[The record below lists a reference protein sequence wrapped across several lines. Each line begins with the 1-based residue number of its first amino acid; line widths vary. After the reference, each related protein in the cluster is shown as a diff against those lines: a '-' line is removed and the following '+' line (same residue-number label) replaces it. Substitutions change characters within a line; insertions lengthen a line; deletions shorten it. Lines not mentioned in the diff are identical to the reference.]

1 MSRLTMLTVALAA
14 VVAVPSAG
22 WAQQESGQP
31 SPEVQQ
37 LLVER
42 QQLQIRLAEIQDEA
56 LEDEA
61 LQGQQDAVSNAVR
74 NAMIEADPS
83 MAQKLDRLEA
93 MMQEARAA
101 QASGDME
108 RITAL
113 TAEAQTLQPEIRQAQ
128 AAALARPEIEEQVDA
143 FQLALRTRMSEIDA
157 EAPAL
162 MERLEAVELRLQAQ
176 LGGA

>member
-1 MSRLTMLTVALAA
+1 MSRIAMFTVALAA

-42 QQLQIRLAEIQDEA
+42 QELQVRLAEIQDEA

-61 LQGQQDAVSNAVR
+61 LQDQQDAVSAAVR
-74 NAMIEADPS
+74 NAMIESDPS
-83 MAQKLDRLEA
+83 MEQKLGRLEA

-101 QASGDME
+101 QVAGDTE
-108 RITAL
+108 RISAL
-113 TAEAQTLQPEIRQAQ
+113 TAEAQTLQPEIRRAQ
-128 AAALARPEIEEQVDA
+128 AAALALPEIEEQVEA
-143 FQLALRTRMSEIDA
+143 FQLALRTRMSQIDA

-176 LGGA
+176 MGGA